1 MRRRP
6 ADPIG
11 RRDGRVGCFCAASA
25 FRAGPGAPRR
35 RGSGREPA
43 VRRPGQ
49 GGRRRRPGRHE
60 AERGRDMTEAYV
72 RVRVGSEDAHYG
84 TIAAGAFVMQLFGD
98 LATEVTVRRDGDEGL
113 LRAYESVE
121 FLAPV
126 RPGDFLECR
135 AKLIREGRT
144 SRTFKAQA
152 WKVLT
157 TRQDVGESA
166 ADVLEERVLVA
177 RGIGT
182 TVVQSQLQRKAGAN
196 AGKVAR

>member
-1 MRRRP
+1 MT
-6 ADPIG
+6 
-11 RRDGRVGCFCAASA
+11 
-25 FRAGPGAPRR
+25 
-35 RGSGREPA
+35 
-43 VRRPGQ
+43 
-49 GGRRRRPGRHE
+49 GGRME
-60 AERGRDMTEAYV
+60 EQIESYL

-98 LATEVTVRRDGDEGL
+98 LATEITVRRDGDEGL

-152 WKVLT
+152 WKVLA
-157 TRQDVGESA
+157 TRQDLGESA
-166 ADVLEERVLVA
+166 ADVLDGPVLVA
-177 RGIGT
+177 RAIGT
-182 TVVQSQLQRKAGAN
+182 TVVQAHLQRKTAAD
-196 AGKVAR
+196 AEKVSG